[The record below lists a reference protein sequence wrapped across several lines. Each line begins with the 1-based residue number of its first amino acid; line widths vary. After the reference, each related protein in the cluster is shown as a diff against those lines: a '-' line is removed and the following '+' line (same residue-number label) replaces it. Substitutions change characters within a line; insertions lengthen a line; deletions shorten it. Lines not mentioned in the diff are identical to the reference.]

1 MKKILSLL
9 LVGTAL
15 VVFSGCTTNTDSS
28 MNAVETLEQALVVP
42 DRPAEL
48 NGMVRSIEGNEIVL
62 ANELRDQNLTEEEK
76 AAEQEK
82 RKSMT
87 QEERQALKAAEME
100 SVETE
105 TVTFTV
111 PVGVPVLKGS
121 GLADGTSVNAD
132 IAEIQTGSYI
142 SVWMNNDEVEVVKLK
157 GVN

>member
-28 MNAVETLEQALVVP
+28 MNTAGTLEQALVVP

-142 SVWMNNDEVEVVKLK
+142 SVWMNNDEVEAVKLK